1 MLLAS
6 NCRLHRFD
14 QCDDTRHDRV
24 AGCRLV
30 LSEAEANAMDWLGP
44 RHGGGGVAVLGSP
57 VFQSRGIWLCN
68 APLEV
73 GQEPSLIRRLVE
85 GVCCIG
91 RGRCDV
97 GCCT

>member
-1 MLLAS
+1 ML
-6 NCRLHRFD
+6 
-14 QCDDTRHDRV
+14 
-24 AGCRLV
+24 
-30 LSEAEANAMDWLGP
+30 
-44 RHGGGGVAVLGSP
+44 GGGLKLQQLDQAAALQTLADIACDNP
-57 VFQSRGIWLCN
+57 ALDAAPEPDRLRLITETCN